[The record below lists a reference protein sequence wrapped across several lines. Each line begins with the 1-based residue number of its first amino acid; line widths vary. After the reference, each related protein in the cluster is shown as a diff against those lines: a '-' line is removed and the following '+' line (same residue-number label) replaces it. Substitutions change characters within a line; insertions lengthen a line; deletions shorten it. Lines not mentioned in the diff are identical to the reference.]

1 MTRYSISLVNGD
13 GIGPD
18 LANSGTILLNK
29 ISDFSDIKFDIVSV
43 EAGDNALAKYNKA
56 LPDFSF
62 DSIKKSEVCLKAP
75 VGEHAADVILVL
87 RRYFDLYANIRPA
100 KSYPNVKSLHPSV
113 DLVIVRENTEDVYLG
128 WEFPIGDDAV
138 VGIRLTTADASR
150 KIAEYAFEEA
160 VRRGVKNGQ
169 KKVVCVHKSNVMRL
183 GDTMFSRISKD
194 VAKKYPDVEFSESY
208 VDACAM
214 NLIRNPEKFDVIL
227 TTNLFGDILSDEA
240 AQVVGGLGLA
250 PAGNIGKKFAIFEPV
265 HGAAFDI
272 ATKNIANPSSMLL
285 SIKMM
290 FEWLAGKNKN
300 NDHASLIDL
309 GNKIEKTLM
318 SLLKENIKT
327 IDMGGK
333 MHTDD
338 FTKTFVSRLV
348 S

>member
-1 MTRYSISLVNGD
+1 MTRYNITLVNGD

-18 LANSGTILLNK
+18 LANSGQVLLEK
-29 ISDFSDIKFDIVSV
+29 LSDYSGIKFDIIKV
-43 EAGDNALAKYNKA
+43 EAGDNALIKYNKA

-62 DSIKKSEVCLKAP
+62 ESIKKSDACLKAP
-75 VGEHAADVILVL
+75 VGENAADVILVL

-100 KSYPNVKSLHPSV
+100 KSYPNVKSLNPSV

-128 WEFPIGDDAV
+128 WEFPIGNDAV
-138 VGIRLTTADASR
+138 IGLRLTTAEASR

-160 VRRGVKNGQ
+160 LRRDNKR
-169 KKVVCVHKSNVMRL
+169 KVVCVHKSNVMRV
-183 GDTMFSRISKD
+183 GDAMFSKISND
-194 VAKKYPDVEFSESY
+194 IAKKYPDVEFTESY

-272 ATKNIANPSSMLL
+272 AKSNVANPSSMFL

-290 FEWLAGKNKN
+290 IEWLGNKNKN
-300 NDHASLIDL
+300 GEEDDLNDL
-309 GNKIEKTLM
+309 GKKIENTLT
-318 SLLKENIKT
+318 SLLKENLKT
-327 IDMGGK
+327 IDVGGDL
-333 MHTDD
+333 HTDE
-338 FTKTFVSRLV
+338 FTKMFVTKLIS
-348 S
+348 

>member
-1 MTRYSISLVNGD
+1 LTRYNITLVNGD

-18 LANSGTILLNK
+18 LATSAQVLLEKLSDYSG
-29 ISDFSDIKFDIVSV
+29 IKFDIVKV
-43 EAGDNALAKYNKA
+43 EAGDNALIKYNKA

-62 DSIKKSEVCLKAP
+62 ESIKKSDACLKAP
-75 VGEHAADVILVL
+75 VGENAADVILVL

-100 KSYPNVKSLHPSV
+100 KSYPNVKSLNPSV

-128 WEFPIGDDAV
+128 WEFPIGNDAV
-138 VGIRLTTADASR
+138 IGLRLTTAEASR

-160 VRRGVKNGQ
+160 LRRDNKR
-169 KKVVCVHKSNVMRL
+169 KVVCVHKSNVMRV
-183 GDTMFSRISKD
+183 GDAMFSKISND
-194 VAKKYPDVEFSESY
+194 IAKKYPDVEFTELY

-250 PAGNIGKKFAIFEPV
+250 PAGNIGRKFAIFEPV

-272 ATKNIANPSSMLL
+272 AKSNVANPSSMFL

-290 FEWLAGKNKN
+290 CEWLGNKNKN
-300 NDHASLIDL
+300 GEEDDLNDL
-309 GNKIEKTLM
+309 GEKIENTLT
-318 SLLKENIKT
+318 SLLKENLKT
-327 IDMGGK
+327 IDVGGDL
-333 MHTDD
+333 HTDE
-338 FTKTFVSRLV
+338 FTKMFVTKLIS
-348 S
+348 

>member
-1 MTRYSISLVNGD
+1 MTRYTISLVNGD

-18 LANSGTILLNK
+18 LANSGKLLLE
-29 ISDFSDIKFDIVSV
+29 SMSEYSGVKFDIVDV
-43 EAGDNALAKYNKA
+43 EAGDNALVKYSKA

-62 DSIKKSEVCLKAP
+62 DSIKKSDVCLKAP

-100 KSYPNVKSLHPSV
+100 KSYPNVKSLNPSV
-113 DLVIVRENTEDVYLG
+113 DLVVVRENTEDIYLG
-128 WEFPIGDDAV
+128 WEFPISDEAV
-138 VGIRLTTADASR
+138 IGLRLTTAEASR
-150 KIAEYAFEEA
+150 KIAQYAFEEA
-160 VRRGVKNGQ
+160 LRRGN
-169 KKVVCVHKSNVMRL
+169 KKSVVCVHKSNVMRV
-183 GDTMFSRISKD
+183 GDTLFSRISKEI
-194 VAKKYPDVEFSESY
+194 AKKFPEVEFSESY

-272 ATKNIANPSSMLL
+272 ANKNIANPSSMFL

-290 FEWLAGKNKN
+290 LEWLANTNKN
-300 NDHASLIDL
+300 NDANKLVEM
-309 GNKIEKTLM
+309 GTKIENTLL
-318 SLLKENIKT
+318 SLLNENLKT
-327 IDMGGK
+327 IDIGGNL
-333 MHTDD
+333 HTDE
-338 FTKTFVSRLV
+338 FTKKFISKLKV
-348 S
+348 

>member
-1 MTRYSISLVNGD
+1 LTRYNITLVNGD

-18 LANSGTILLNK
+18 LANSGQVLLEK
-29 ISDFSDIKFDIVSV
+29 LSDYSGIKFDIIKV
-43 EAGDNALAKYNKA
+43 EAGDNAFIKYNKA

-62 DSIKKSEVCLKAP
+62 ESIKKSDACLKAP
-75 VGEHAADVILVL
+75 VGENAADVILVL

-100 KSYPNVKSLHPSV
+100 KSYPNVKSLNPSV

-128 WEFPIGDDAV
+128 WEFPIGNDAV
-138 VGIRLTTADASR
+138 IGLRLTTAEASR

-160 VRRGVKNGQ
+160 LRRDNKR
-169 KKVVCVHKSNVMRL
+169 KVVCVHKSNVMRV
-183 GDTMFSRISKD
+183 GDAMFSKISND
-194 VAKKYPDVEFSESY
+194 IAKKYPDVEFTESY

-272 ATKNIANPSSMLL
+272 AKSNVANPSSMFL

-290 FEWLAGKNKN
+290 FEWLGNKNKN
-300 NDHASLIDL
+300 GEEDELNDL
-309 GNKIEKTLM
+309 GKKIENTLT
-318 SLLKENIKT
+318 SLLKENLKT
-327 IDMGGK
+327 IDVGGDL
-333 MHTDD
+333 HTDE
-338 FTKTFVSRLV
+338 FTKMFVTKLIS
-348 S
+348 

>member
-18 LANSGTILLNK
+18 LANSGKLLLE
-29 ISDFSDIKFDIVSV
+29 SMSEYSGVKFDIVDV
-43 EAGDNALAKYNKA
+43 EAGDNALVKHSKA

-62 DSIKKSEVCLKAP
+62 DSIKKSDVCLKAP

-100 KSYPNVKSLHPSV
+100 KSYPNVKSLNPSV
-113 DLVIVRENTEDVYLG
+113 DLVVVRENTEDIYLG
-128 WEFPIGDDAV
+128 WEFPISDEAV
-138 VGIRLTTADASR
+138 IGLRLTTAEASR
-150 KIAEYAFEEA
+150 KIAQYAFEEA
-160 VRRGVKNGQ
+160 LRRGN
-169 KKVVCVHKSNVMRL
+169 KKSVVCVHKSNVMRV
-183 GDTMFSRISKD
+183 GDTLFSRISKEI
-194 VAKKYPDVEFSESY
+194 AKKFPEVEFSESY

-272 ATKNIANPSSMLL
+272 ANKNIANPSSMFL

-290 FEWLAGKNKN
+290 LEWLANTNKN
-300 NDHASLIDL
+300 NDANKLVEM
-309 GNKIEKTLM
+309 GTKIENTLL
-318 SLLKENIKT
+318 SLLNENLKT
-327 IDMGGK
+327 IDIGGNL
-333 MHTDD
+333 HTDE
-338 FTKTFVSRLV
+338 FTKKFISKLKV
-348 S
+348 

>member
-1 MTRYSISLVNGD
+1 LTRYAISLVNGD

-18 LANSGTILLNK
+18 LANSGRILLEK
-29 ISDFSDIKFDIVSV
+29 ISDYSGIKFDIVKV
-43 EAGDNALAKYNKA
+43 EAGDNALLKYDKA

-62 DSIKKSEVCLKAP
+62 DSIKKSDVCLKAP

-138 VGIRLTTADASR
+138 IGLRLTTAEASR

-160 VRRGVKNGQ
+160 LRRDD
-169 KKVVCVHKSNVMRL
+169 KKSVVCVHKSNVMRV
-183 GDTMFSRISKD
+183 GDAMFSKISKD
-194 VAKKYPDVEFSESY
+194 IAKKYPTVEFSESY

-214 NLIRNPEKFDVIL
+214 NLIRSPEKFDVVL

-272 ATKNIANPSSMLL
+272 ANKNIANPSSMFL
-285 SIKMM
+285 SVKMM
-290 FEWLAGKNKN
+290 FEWLANKNKN
-300 NDHASLIDL
+300 SERGSLIDL
-309 GNKIEKTLM
+309 GQKIEKTLT
-318 SLLKENIKT
+318 SLT
-327 IDMGGK
+327 
-333 MHTDD
+333 
-338 FTKTFVSRLV
+338 
-348 S
+348 

>member
-1 MTRYSISLVNGD
+1 LTRYSISLINGD

-18 LANSGTILLNK
+18 LASSGRHLLEK
-29 ISDFSDIKFDIVSV
+29 IGDYSGIKFDIVDV
-43 EAGDNALAKYNKA
+43 DAGDNALLKHNKA

-62 DSIKKSEVCLKAP
+62 ESIRKSDVCLKAP

-113 DLVIVRENTEDVYLG
+113 DLVIVRENTEDLYLG
-128 WEFPIGDDAV
+128 WEFPIGEDAV
-138 VGIRLTTADASR
+138 IGLRLTTAEASK

-160 VRRGVKNGQ
+160 LRRNKKKN
-169 KKVVCVHKSNVMRL
+169 VVCVHKSNVMRM
-183 GDTMFSRISKD
+183 GDGMFSKISKD
-194 VAKKYPDVEFSESY
+194 ISKKYPKVEFSESY

-214 NLIRNPEKFDVIL
+214 NLIRNPQDFDVIL

-250 PAGNIGKKFAIFEPV
+250 PAGNIGKNFAIFEPV

-272 ATKNIANPSSMLL
+272 ANKNIANPSSMFL

-290 FEWLAGKNKN
+290 LEWLAVQNKN
-300 NDHASLIDL
+300 NERDNLINL
-309 GNKIEKTLM
+309 GKRIENTLIG
-318 SLLKENIKT
+318 LLEENIKT
-327 IDMGGK
+327 IDIGGN
-333 MHTDD
+333 MHTDE
-338 FTKTFVSRLV
+338 FTTNFISKLIL
-348 S
+348 

>member
-1 MTRYSISLVNGD
+1 MTRYAISLVNGD

-18 LANSGTILLNK
+18 LANSGRILLEK
-29 ISDFSDIKFDIVSV
+29 ISDYSGIKLDIVKV
-43 EAGDNALAKYNKA
+43 EAGDNALLKYDKA

-62 DSIKKSEVCLKAP
+62 DSIKKSDVCLKAP

-100 KSYPNVKSLHPSV
+100 KSYPNVKTLHPSV

-138 VGIRLTTADASR
+138 IGLRLTTAEASR

-160 VRRGVKNGQ
+160 LRRDD
-169 KKVVCVHKSNVMRL
+169 KKSVVCVHKSNVMRV
-183 GDTMFSRISKD
+183 GDAMFSKISKD
-194 VAKKYPDVEFSESY
+194 IAKKYPTVEFSESY

-214 NLIRNPEKFDVIL
+214 NLIRSPEKFDVVL

-272 ATKNIANPSSMLL
+272 ANKNIANPSSMFL
-285 SIKMM
+285 SVKMM
-290 FEWLAGKNKN
+290 FEWLANKNKN
-300 NDHASLIDL
+300 SERGSLIDL
-309 GNKIEKTLM
+309 GQKIEKTLT
-318 SLLKENIKT
+318 SLLEENIKT
-327 IDMGGK
+327 LDMGGN
-333 MHTDD
+333 MHTDE
-338 FTKTFVSRLV
+338 FTKLFVSKLI

>member
-1 MTRYSISLVNGD
+1 LTRYSISLVNGD

-18 LANSGTILLNK
+18 LANSGRLLLES
-29 ISDFSDIKFDIVSV
+29 ISEYSGVKYDIVDV
-43 EAGDNALAKYNKA
+43 EAGDNALAKYGKA

-62 DSIKKSEVCLKAP
+62 DSIKKSDVCLKAP

-87 RRYFDLYANIRPA
+87 RRYFELYANIRPA
-100 KSYPNVKSLHPSV
+100 KAYPNVKSLNPSV
-113 DLVIVRENTEDVYLG
+113 DLVVVRENTEDIYLG
-128 WEFPIGDDAV
+128 WEFPIGEEAV
-138 VGIRLTTADASR
+138 IGLRLTTAEASR
-150 KIAEYAFEEA
+150 KIAQYAFEEA
-160 VRRGVKNGQ
+160 VRRGVK
-169 KKVVCVHKSNVMRL
+169 KSVVCVHKSNVMRV

-194 VAKKYPDVEFSESY
+194 IASKFPDVEFSESY

-272 ATKNIANPSSMLL
+272 ANKNIANPSSMFL

-290 FEWLAGKNKN
+290 LEWLASTNKN
-300 NDHASLIDL
+300 NDANKLVEL
-309 GNKIEKTLM
+309 GTKIENTLL
-318 SLLKENIKT
+318 SLLKENLKT
-327 IDMGGK
+327 IDIGGNL
-333 MHTDD
+333 HTDE
-338 FTKTFVSRLV
+338 FTKKFISKLIV
-348 S
+348 

>member
-1 MTRYSISLVNGD
+1 MTRYNITLVNGD

-18 LANSGTILLNK
+18 LANSGQVLLEK
-29 ISDFSDIKFDIVSV
+29 LSDYSGIKFDIVKV
-43 EAGDNALAKYNKA
+43 EAGDNALIKYSKA

-62 DSIKKSEVCLKAP
+62 ESIKKSDACLKAP
-75 VGEHAADVILVL
+75 VGENAADVILVL

-100 KSYPNVKSLHPSV
+100 KSYPNVKSLNPSV

-128 WEFPIGDDAV
+128 WEFPIGNDAV
-138 VGIRLTTADASR
+138 IGLRLTTAEASR

-160 VRRGVKNGQ
+160 LRRDNKR
-169 KKVVCVHKSNVMRL
+169 KVVCVHKSNVMRV
-183 GDTMFSRISKD
+183 GDTLFSKISND
-194 VAKKYPDVEFSESY
+194 VAKKYPDVEFTESY

-250 PAGNIGKKFAIFEPV
+250 PAGNIGRKFAIFEPV

-272 ATKNIANPSSMLL
+272 AKKNIANPSSMFL

-290 FEWLAGKNKN
+290 FDWLGSKNKN
-300 NDHASLIDL
+300 GEEDNLNDL
-309 GNKIEKTLM
+309 GKKIENTLTN
-318 SLLKENIKT
+318 LLKENLKT
-327 IDMGGK
+327 IDVGGD
-333 MHTDD
+333 MHTDE
-338 FTKTFVSRLV
+338 FTKMFVTKLIS
-348 S
+348 

>member
-1 MTRYSISLVNGD
+1 MTRYNITLVNGD

-18 LANSGTILLNK
+18 LANSGQVLLEK
-29 ISDFSDIKFDIVSV
+29 LSDYSGIKFDIIKV
-43 EAGDNALAKYNKA
+43 EAGDNALIKYNKA

-62 DSIKKSEVCLKAP
+62 ESIKKSDACLKAP
-75 VGEHAADVILVL
+75 VGENAADVILVL

-100 KSYPNVKSLHPSV
+100 KSYPNVKSLNPSV

-128 WEFPIGDDAV
+128 WEFPIGNDAV
-138 VGIRLTTADASR
+138 IGLRLTTAEASR

-160 VRRGVKNGQ
+160 LRRDNKR
-169 KKVVCVHKSNVMRL
+169 KVVCVHKSNVMRV
-183 GDTMFSRISKD
+183 GDAMFSKISND
-194 VAKKYPDVEFSESY
+194 IAKKYPDVEFTESY

-272 ATKNIANPSSMLL
+272 AKSNVANPSSMFL

-290 FEWLAGKNKN
+290 FEWLGNKNKN
-300 NDHASLIDL
+300 GEEDDLNDL
-309 GNKIEKTLM
+309 GKKIENTLT
-318 SLLKENIKT
+318 SLLKENLKT
-327 IDMGGK
+327 IDVGGDL
-333 MHTDD
+333 HTDE
-338 FTKTFVSRLV
+338 FTKMFVTKLIS
-348 S
+348 

>member
-18 LANSGTILLNK
+18 LANSGKLLLE
-29 ISDFSDIKFDIVSV
+29 SMSEYSGVKFDIVDV
-43 EAGDNALAKYNKA
+43 EAGDNALVKHSKA

-62 DSIKKSEVCLKAP
+62 DSIKKSDVCLKAP

-100 KSYPNVKSLHPSV
+100 KSYPNVKSLNPSV
-113 DLVIVRENTEDVYLG
+113 DLVVVRENTEDIYLG
-128 WEFPIGDDAV
+128 WEFPISDEAV
-138 VGIRLTTADASR
+138 IGLRLTTAEASR
-150 KIAEYAFEEA
+150 KIAQYAFEEA
-160 VRRGVKNGQ
+160 LRRGN
-169 KKVVCVHKSNVMRL
+169 KKSVVCVHKSNVMRV
-183 GDTMFSRISKD
+183 GDTLFSRISKEI
-194 VAKKYPDVEFSESY
+194 AKKFPEVEFSESY

-272 ATKNIANPSSMLL
+272 ANKNIANPSSMFL

-290 FEWLAGKNKN
+290 LEWLANTNKN
-300 NDHASLIDL
+300 NDANKLVEM
-309 GNKIEKTLM
+309 GTKIENTLL
-318 SLLKENIKT
+318 SLLNENLKT
-327 IDMGGK
+327 IDIGGNL
-333 MHTDD
+333 HTDE
-338 FTKTFVSRLV
+338 FTKKFISKLNV
-348 S
+348 

>member
-1 MTRYSISLVNGD
+1 LTRYNISLVNGD

-18 LANSGTILLNK
+18 LANSGQMLLEK
-29 ISDFSDIKFDIVSV
+29 IGDYSGIKFDVVKV
-43 EAGDNALAKYNKA
+43 EAGDNALIKYNKA

-62 DSIKKSEVCLKAP
+62 DSIKKSDACLKAP

-100 KSYPNVKSLHPSV
+100 KSYPNVKSLNASV

-128 WEFPIGDDAV
+128 WEFPIGDNAV
-138 VGIRLTTADASR
+138 IGLRLTTAEASK

-160 VRRGVKNGQ
+160 LRRDDKKN
-169 KKVVCVHKSNVMRL
+169 VVCVHKSNVMRV
-183 GDTMFSRISKD
+183 GDAMFSKISKD
-194 VAKKYPDVEFSESY
+194 IAKKYPEVEFSESY

-214 NLIRNPEKFDVIL
+214 NLIRNPENFDVIL

-250 PAGNIGKKFAIFEPV
+250 PAGNMGKKFAIFEPV

-272 ATKNIANPSSMLL
+272 EGKNIANPSSMFL

-290 FEWLAGKNKN
+290 FEWLGSKNKN
-300 NDHASLIDL
+300 REQDNLNYL
-309 GNKIEKTLM
+309 GRKIENTLI

-327 IDMGGK
+327 IDVGGD
-333 MHTDD
+333 MHTDK
-338 FTKTFVSRLV
+338 FTKIFVNKLIS
-348 S
+348 

>member
-1 MTRYSISLVNGD
+1 MTRYNITLVNGD

-18 LANSGTILLNK
+18 LANSAQVLLEK
-29 ISDFSDIKFDIVSV
+29 LSDYSGIKFDIVKV
-43 EAGDNALAKYNKA
+43 EAGDNALIKYNKA

-62 DSIKKSEVCLKAP
+62 ESIKKSDACLKAP
-75 VGEHAADVILVL
+75 VGENAADVILVL

-100 KSYPNVKSLHPSV
+100 KSYPNVKSLNPSV

-128 WEFPIGDDAV
+128 WEFPIGNDAV
-138 VGIRLTTADASR
+138 IGLRLTTAEASR

-160 VRRGVKNGQ
+160 LRRDNKR
-169 KKVVCVHKSNVMRL
+169 KVVCVHKSNVMRV
-183 GDTMFSRISKD
+183 GDAMFSKISND
-194 VAKKYPDVEFSESY
+194 IAKKYPDVEFTELY

-250 PAGNIGKKFAIFEPV
+250 PAGNIGRKFAIFEPV

-272 ATKNIANPSSMLL
+272 AKSNVANPSSMFL

-290 FEWLAGKNKN
+290 CEWLGNKNKN
-300 NDHASLIDL
+300 GEEDDLNDLAE
-309 GNKIEKTLM
+309 KIENTLT
-318 SLLKENIKT
+318 SLLKENLKT
-327 IDMGGK
+327 IDVGGDL
-333 MHTDD
+333 HTDE
-338 FTKTFVSRLV
+338 FTKMFVTKLIS
-348 S
+348 

>member
-1 MTRYSISLVNGD
+1 LTRYNITLVNGD

-18 LANSGTILLNK
+18 LANSGQVLLEK
-29 ISDFSDIKFDIVSV
+29 LSDYSGIKFDIINV
-43 EAGDNALAKYNKA
+43 EAGDNALIKYNKA

-62 DSIKKSEVCLKAP
+62 ESIKKSDACLKAP
-75 VGEHAADVILVL
+75 VGENAADVILVL

-100 KSYPNVKSLHPSV
+100 KSYPNVKSLNPSV

-128 WEFPIGDDAV
+128 WEFPIGNDAV
-138 VGIRLTTADASR
+138 IGLRLTTAEASR

-160 VRRGVKNGQ
+160 LRRDNKR
-169 KKVVCVHKSNVMRL
+169 KVVCVHKSNVMRV
-183 GDTMFSRISKD
+183 GDAMFSKISND
-194 VAKKYPDVEFSESY
+194 IAKKYPDVEFTESY

-272 ATKNIANPSSMLL
+272 AKSNVANPSSMFL

-290 FEWLAGKNKN
+290 FEWLGNKNKN
-300 NDHASLIDL
+300 GEEDELNDL
-309 GNKIEKTLM
+309 GKKIENTLT
-318 SLLKENIKT
+318 SLLKENLKT
-327 IDMGGK
+327 IDVGGDL
-333 MHTDD
+333 HTDE
-338 FTKTFVSRLV
+338 FTKMFVTKLIS
-348 S
+348 

>member
-1 MTRYSISLVNGD
+1 LTKYSISLVNGD

-18 LANSGTILLNK
+18 LANSGQMLLDS
-29 ISDFSDIKFDIVSV
+29 ISEYSGIKFDIVNV
-43 EAGDNALAKYNKA
+43 EAGDNALVKYNKA

-62 DSIKKSEVCLKAP
+62 ESIKKSDVCLKAP

-113 DLVIVRENTEDVYLG
+113 DLVVVRENTEDLYLG
-128 WEFPIGDDAV
+128 WEFPIGDEAV
-138 VGIRLTTADASR
+138 IGLRLTTAEASR
-150 KIAEYAFEEA
+150 KIAQYACEEA
-160 VRRGVKNGQ
+160 LRRDT
-169 KKVVCVHKSNVMRL
+169 KKRVVCVHKSNVMRV
-183 GDTMFSRISKD
+183 GDTMFSKISKE
-194 VAKKYPDVEFSESY
+194 VARKFPDVEFSESY

-214 NLIRNPEKFDVIL
+214 NLIRNPEKYDVLL

-272 ATKNIANPSSMLL
+272 ANKNIANPSSMFL

-290 FEWLAGKNKN
+290 FEWLASKNKN
-300 NDHASLIDL
+300 NEENRLIEL
-309 GNKIEKTLM
+309 GIKIEKTLI
-318 SLLKENIKT
+318 SLLEQNLKT
-327 IDMGGK
+327 IDIGGN
-333 MHTDD
+333 MHTDE
-338 FTKTFVSRLV
+338 FTGMFISKLV

>member
-1 MTRYSISLVNGD
+1 MTRYNITLVNGD

-18 LANSGTILLNK
+18 LANSGQVLLEK
-29 ISDFSDIKFDIVSV
+29 LSDYSGIKFDIVKV
-43 EAGDNALAKYNKA
+43 EAGDNALIKYNKA

-62 DSIKKSEVCLKAP
+62 ESIKKSDVCLKAP

-100 KSYPNVKSLHPSV
+100 KSYPNVKSLNPSV

-128 WEFPIGDDAV
+128 WEFPIGNDAV
-138 VGIRLTTADASR
+138 IGLRLTTAEASR

-160 VRRGVKNGQ
+160 LRRNNKR
-169 KKVVCVHKSNVMRL
+169 KVVCVHKSNVMRV
-183 GDTMFSRISKD
+183 GDAMFSKISND
-194 VAKKYPDVEFSESY
+194 IAKKYPDVEFTESY

-272 ATKNIANPSSMLL
+272 AKSNVANPSSMFL

-290 FEWLAGKNKN
+290 FEWLGNKNKN
-300 NDHASLIDL
+300 GEEDDLNDL
-309 GNKIEKTLM
+309 GKKIENTLT
-318 SLLKENIKT
+318 SLLKENLKT
-327 IDMGGK
+327 IDVGGDL
-333 MHTDD
+333 HTDE
-338 FTKTFVSRLV
+338 FTKMFVTKLIS
-348 S
+348 

>member
-1 MTRYSISLVNGD
+1 LTRYNITLVNGD

-18 LANSGTILLNK
+18 LANSGQVLLEK
-29 ISDFSDIKFDIVSV
+29 ISDYSGIKFDIVKV
-43 EAGDNALAKYNKA
+43 EAGDNALIKYSKA

-62 DSIKKSEVCLKAP
+62 ESIKKSDACLKAP
-75 VGEHAADVILVL
+75 VGENAADVILVL

-100 KSYPNVKSLHPSV
+100 KSYPNVKSLNPSV

-128 WEFPIGDDAV
+128 WEFPIGNDAV
-138 VGIRLTTADASR
+138 IGLRLTTAEASR

-160 VRRGVKNGQ
+160 LRRNNKR
-169 KKVVCVHKSNVMRL
+169 KVVCVHKSNVMRI
-183 GDTMFSRISKD
+183 GDAMFSKISND
-194 VAKKYPDVEFSESY
+194 IAKKYPDVEFTESY

-250 PAGNIGKKFAIFEPV
+250 PAGNIGRKFAIFEPV

-272 ATKNIANPSSMLL
+272 AKKNIANPSSMFL

-290 FEWLAGKNKN
+290 FDWLGSKNKN
-300 NDHASLIDL
+300 GEEDNLNDL
-309 GNKIEKTLM
+309 GKNIENTLTN
-318 SLLKENIKT
+318 LLKENLKT
-327 IDMGGK
+327 IDVGGD
-333 MHTDD
+333 MHTDE
-338 FTKTFVSRLV
+338 FTKMFVTKLIS
-348 S
+348 

>member
-1 MTRYSISLVNGD
+1 LTRYSISLINGD

-18 LANSGTILLNK
+18 LARSGMNLLEK
-29 ISDFSDIKFDIVSV
+29 IGDYSGIKFDIVGV
-43 EAGDNALAKYNKA
+43 DAGDNALIKHRKA

-62 DSIKKSEVCLKAP
+62 DSIKKSDVCLKAP

-87 RRYFDLYANIRPA
+87 RRYFKLYANIRPA

-138 VGIRLTTADASR
+138 IGLRLTTAKASE
-150 KIAEYAFEEA
+150 KIAQYAFEEA
-160 VRRGVKNGQ
+160 LRRNK
-169 KKVVCVHKSNVMRL
+169 KRKVVCVHKSNVMRK
-183 GDTMFSRISKD
+183 GDGMFAQISKD
-194 VAKKYPDVEFSESY
+194 VSKRYPRIEFSELY

-214 NLIRNPEKFDVIL
+214 NLIRNPQAFDVIL

-250 PAGNIGKKFAIFEPV
+250 PAANIGKNFGLFEPV

-272 ATKNIANPSSMLL
+272 ANKNIANPSSMFL

-290 FEWLAGKNKN
+290 FEWLAEQNRNNERDNLINLGK
-300 NDHASLIDL
+300 
-309 GNKIEKTLM
+309 KIEDTLI
-318 SLLKENIKT
+318 SLLEENIKT
-327 IDMGGK
+327 IDIGGN
-333 MHTDD
+333 MHTNE
-338 FTKTFVSRLV
+338 FTKVFVSKLV
-348 S
+348 

>member
-1 MTRYSISLVNGD
+1 LTRYNITLVNGD

-18 LANSGTILLNK
+18 LANSGEVLLEK
-29 ISDFSDIKFDIVSV
+29 ISDYYGIKFDIVKV
-43 EAGDNALAKYNKA
+43 EAGDNALIKYSKA

-62 DSIKKSEVCLKAP
+62 ESIKKSDACLKAP
-75 VGEHAADVILVL
+75 VGENAADVILVL

-100 KSYPNVKSLHPSV
+100 KSYPNVKSLNPSV

-128 WEFPIGDDAV
+128 WEFPIGNDAV
-138 VGIRLTTADASR
+138 IGLRLTTAEASR

-160 VRRGVKNGQ
+160 LRRDNKR
-169 KKVVCVHKSNVMRL
+169 KVVCVHKSNVMRI
-183 GDTMFSRISKD
+183 GDAMFSKISND
-194 VAKKYPDVEFSESY
+194 IAKKYPGVEFTESY

-250 PAGNIGKKFAIFEPV
+250 PAGNIGRKFAIFEPV

-272 ATKNIANPSSMLL
+272 AKRNVANPSSMFL

-290 FEWLAGKNKN
+290 FDWLGSKNKN
-300 NDHASLIDL
+300 GEEDNLNDL
-309 GNKIEKTLM
+309 GKKIENTLTN
-318 SLLKENIKT
+318 LLKENLKT
-327 IDMGGK
+327 IDMGGD
-333 MHTDD
+333 MHTDE
-338 FTKTFVSRLV
+338 FTKMFVSKLI

>member
-1 MTRYSISLVNGD
+1 LTRYSISLVKGD

-18 LANSGTILLNK
+18 LANSGRLLLES
-29 ISDFSDIKFDIVSV
+29 ISEYSAVKFDIVDV
-43 EAGDNALAKYNKA
+43 EAGDNALAKYGKA

-62 DSIKKSEVCLKAP
+62 DSIKKSNVCLKAP

-87 RRYFDLYANIRPA
+87 RRYFELYANIRPA
-100 KSYPNVKSLHPSV
+100 KAYPNVKSLNPSV
-113 DLVIVRENTEDVYLG
+113 DLVVVRENTEDIYLG
-128 WEFPIGDDAV
+128 WEFPIGEEAV
-138 VGIRLTTADASR
+138 IGLRLTTAEASR
-150 KIAEYAFEEA
+150 KIAQYAFEEA
-160 VRRGVKNGQ
+160 VRRGD
-169 KKVVCVHKSNVMRL
+169 KKSVVCVHKSNVMRV

-194 VAKKYPDVEFSESY
+194 IASKFPDVEFSESY

-272 ATKNIANPSSMLL
+272 ANKNIANPSSMFL

-290 FEWLAGKNKN
+290 LEWLASTNNN
-300 NDHASLIDL
+300 NDANKLVEL
-309 GNKIEKTLM
+309 GTKIENTLL
-318 SLLKENIKT
+318 SLLRKNLKT
-327 IDMGGK
+327 IDIGGNL
-333 MHTDD
+333 HTDE
-338 FTKTFVSRLV
+338 FTKKFISKLIV
-348 S
+348 